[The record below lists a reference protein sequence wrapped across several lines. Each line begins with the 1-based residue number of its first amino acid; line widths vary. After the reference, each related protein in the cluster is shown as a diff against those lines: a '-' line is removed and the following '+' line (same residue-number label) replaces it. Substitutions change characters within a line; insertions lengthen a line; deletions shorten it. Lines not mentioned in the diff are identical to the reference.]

1 MYGPYNSSS
10 DPLDITGA
18 NANYDWG
25 VYNAIVN
32 PKTNTTD
39 PPGTWRT
46 PTIQEWRY
54 FILPEGRNT
63 GSGMRYVH
71 CNVAGVNGII
81 LFPDNW
87 SPATYTFVHVN
98 GTLNTG
104 VDYSDNVISTADW
117 TMLDNAGCAFLPAA
131 GFRYS
136 FVRAVSMKGFY
147 WSSTANSEYWTAYNF
162 GIHSYYVEAAYMGNV
177 GHQPREGESVRLVKD
192 Y

>member
-81 LFPDNW
+81 LFP
-87 SPATYTFVHVN
+87 T
-98 GTLNTG
+98 TG
-104 VDYSDNVISTADW
+104 VRPPIRLSMLTALLIRVLIIRTMLFPQPIGQCW
-117 TMLDNAGCAFLPAA
+117 TMPD
-131 GFRYS
+131 
-136 FVRAVSMKGFY
+136 VRFSQPPVSVIV
-147 WSSTANSEYWTAYNF
+147 S
-162 GIHSYYVEAAYMGNV
+162 
-177 GHQPREGESVRLVKD
+177 
-192 Y
+192 